1 VDCGQFA
8 PEGVATPLTARLESG
23 GRATASSL
31 EPVPTPCSTTEAA
44 DGRPRALSNGAGVCC
59 TALIGVI
66 PSPRLEEPDLATCCP
81 SPPLLNPP
89 ASTAGVAPRLP
100 ATLEA
105 GVSPVGL
112 AGVWVRWPPNA
123 TPRVTPNL
131 RPPLSPAEVAAPLP
145 PDATPVAYTL
155 PTPPLT
161 PGPAD
166 AAACPVGVG
175 LKNPL
180 PALVTGVST
189 AGMARLRRGAVVLTL
204 VVPALVAVENTLLAP
219 GVAYFATPGAKGRRL
234 LTALGV
240 AVPGILLADA
250 IGVDPIPPPPTPK
263 ASASR
268 PFGGSL
274 GGGDLSHHKHSSG
287 ISMFIPLPKASPL
300 ACESGS
306 GEGNDDDDRC
316 SHSVRPDTDDHF
328 SGISTPSGRG
338 RESNPLVISLDSPVF
353 LSVSLERVLVARY
366 LRISSSESRMRH
378 PRSPGTAGP
387 WVGRYS
393 EYCGNVRMCTGV

>member
-8 PEGVATPLTARLESG
+8 LEGVATPLTALLESG

-31 EPVPTPCSTTEAA
+31 EPVPTPRSTAEAA
-44 DGRPRALSNGAGVCC
+44 DGRPRALRNGAGVCC

-66 PSPRLEEPDLATCCP
+66 PSPRLEEPDLLTCCP
-81 SPPLLNPP
+81 SPPLPNPP
-89 ASTAGVAPRLP
+89 ASTARVAPRLP
-100 ATLEA
+100 ATA
-105 GVSPVGL
+105 
-112 AGVWVRWPPNA
+112 
-123 TPRVTPNL
+123 
-131 RPPLSPAEVAAPLP
+131 
-145 PDATPVAYTL
+145 
-155 PTPPLT
+155 PLT

-175 LKNPL
+175 LTTPL

-204 VVPALVAVENTLLAP
+204 FVTALVAVENTLLAP
-219 GVAYFATPGAKGRRL
+219 GVANAGGRRL

-240 AVPGILLADA
+240 AVTGILLADA
-250 IGVDPIPPPPTPK
+250 IGVDPIPPPPTPN

-287 ISMFIPLPKASPL
+287 ISIFIPRPCASPL

-316 SHSVRPDTDDHF
+316 SNSVRPDTDDDHF

-338 RESNPLVISLDSPVF
+338 GESNPLVISLDSPLF
-353 LSVSLERVLVARY
+353 LSVSLESVLAARY

-393 EYCGNVRMCTGV
+393 ENCGNVWMCAGV